1 MPKTQSKKTSSF
13 EQSLHR
19 LETIVNM
26 LEKGDVPLEE
36 SMTLYEEG
44 IQRSRQCLEILSKAE
59 LKLKRLSKDAKGNFA
74 LFDEE
79 LE

>member
-1 MPKTQSKKTSSF
+1 
-13 EQSLHR
+13 
-19 LETIVNM
+19 M